1 MKDIKLK
8 DKIAQ
13 GINDLFYIW
22 KREFQT
28 TFRDQGVLI
37 FFILVPL
44 GYPLLYSFIYDNEVV
59 REVPAVVVDD
69 SHSSLSREYLRK
81 VDATP
86 DIQIVSYCADMEEA
100 KQMLKNRRAYGIIY
114 IPSDFSDNIA
124 KGKQTQVSIYC
135 DMSGLLYYKS
145 MLIANTAVSLDMNK
159 DIKIAR
165 SGNTTDRQ
173 DEITAYPIEY
183 EEISI
188 FNPTAG
194 FAAFLIPAVL
204 VLIIQQTLL
213 LGIGLAAGTARENN
227 RFKDLVPIN
236 RHYNGTLRI
245 VLGKG
250 LSYFLVYILVAFY
263 VLYVVPRLFSLNQI
277 GQPNSLVL
285 FVVPYLTA
293 CIFFAMTASI
303 AIRNRETC
311 MLIFVFTSVPLL
323 FISGISWPGAAIPPF
338 WKYVSYIFPSTFGI
352 NGFVKIN
359 NMGATLSEVAFEYK
373 ALWLQAGFYF
383 LTTCWVYRW
392 QILMSR
398 KHAIE
403 RYKELKEKENLS
415 KQINNWLKQ
424 QKREIVT
431 APPFIRRIRRF
442 SFYKEKPIKK
452 SPAQREYKAK
462 DFQRYYKESII
473 LLEFVTYT
481 DREVDVL
488 RSTITIIYFSQTK
501 FSSQINKEF
510 IDFISNTYTKTC
522 IELLCTFH

>member
-1 MKDIKLK
+1 MKDIKFK

-28 TFRDQGVLI
+28 TFRDLGVLI

-86 DIQIVSYCADMEEA
+86 DIQIVAYCADMEEA
-100 KQMLKNRRAYGIIY
+100 KQMLKNRLAYGIIY

-145 MLIANTAVSLDMNK
+145 MLIANTTVSLDMNK

-165 SGNTTDRQ
+165 SGNTTERQ
-173 DEITAYPIEY
+173 DEITGYPIEY

-250 LSYFLVYILVAFY
+250 LSYFLVYVLVSFY
-263 VLYVVPRLFSLNQI
+263 VLHIVPRLFSLNQI
-277 GQPNSLVL
+277 GQPGSLVL
-285 FVVPYLTA
+285 FVAPYLAA
-293 CIFFAMTASI
+293 CIFFAMTTSI

-373 ALWLQAGFYF
+373 ALWIQAGVYF

-403 RYKELKEKENLS
+403 RYKELKEKENLA
-415 KQINNWLKQ
+415 KQM
-424 QKREIVT
+424 
-431 APPFIRRIRRF
+431 
-442 SFYKEKPIKK
+442 
-452 SPAQREYKAK
+452 
-462 DFQRYYKESII
+462 
-473 LLEFVTYT
+473 T
-481 DREVDVL
+481 D
-488 RSTITIIYFSQTK
+488 
-501 FSSQINKEF
+501 
-510 IDFISNTYTKTC
+510 
-522 IELLCTFH
+522 